1 MQNIQYPKKI
11 IFTVTTSALC
21 FYFIFYLCNTMAY
34 LNYTAQDFASSL
46 ENRRPLCSF
55 QVEFSSS
62 IKWRIMWS
70 LYHRYSRNVDLGTII
85 FHEFCFIFSVFF
97 FLDFKKW
104 KLNMING
111 CSAEDAL
118 PTTEYVLIRSS
129 LQTPRNFLR
138 TSQELMD

>member
-1 MQNIQYPKKI
+1 MVTFNFSHIMTKLETTLCVLKIMLQILKRHLCIFKDIVLLVNKYRMTPKSSI
-11 IFTVTTSALC
+11 VTAYGSP
-21 FYFIFYLCNTMAY
+21 MAY

-70 LYHRYSRNVDLGTII
+70 LYHRYLRNVDLGTII

-97 FLDFKKW
+97 FSRF
-104 KLNMING
+104 
-111 CSAEDAL
+111 
-118 PTTEYVLIRSS
+118 
-129 LQTPRNFLR
+129 
-138 TSQELMD
+138 QEVKVEHD